1 MGRDHSVQPLTK
13 VLSELERSAVQ
24 SAGFVD
30 DACIEIQT
38 DQRLHLVIADV
49 FSLLKTF
56 SKFES
61 HVENVLF

>member
-13 VLSELERSAVQ
+13 VLSELDRSAVQ

-30 DACIEIQT
+30 DVCIEIQT

>member
-1 MGRDHSVQPLTK
+1 MGRDHSVQLLTK
-13 VLSELERSAVQ
+13 VLSELDR

-56 SKFES
+56 TKFES